1 MMIRPALDVESGTE
15 GVRLRVRD
23 PFTMKFLADEGE
35 EKPASEYWLRRLRDG
50 DVEQVEVAS
59 VVTAKKPVVVETK
72 IEEARP

>member
-1 MMIRPALDVESGTE
+1 MLIRPALDLESEIE
-15 GVRLRVRD
+15 GARLLVRD
-23 PFTMKFLADEGE
+23 PFTMKLLANDGE

-59 VVTAKKPVVVETK
+59 VVTAKRPAAVETK